1 MPANEELAVTG
12 GISQALIDALNQ
24 IHLAVTAQLTNPDG
38 SPSGSAVYMHLPV
51 GYPVDPKMYAGA
63 WTPAGGDVYG
73 TVQNDGQF
81 AAPVATAAAGA
92 PTTPA
97 AAVAAL
103 PATPDPKLQLAMSS
117 AYNTAQK
124 VDQMLM
130 VTDRGVAKSWADRT
144 VSIEYFTAITGMQ
157 AEPIPEPSDDIK
169 KRVADAQKTLYTE
182 DADGNFT
189 GFTPLYSSYRHNQ
202 KALGD
207 ARSAFALA
215 YSQAMSD
222 PIKGQAWP
230 VTSSSLQ
237 TNVDQ
242 AFNDLKDMGGQ
253 QVEDAIATL
262 QSIGGSAAAALI
274 AKARKMYDSYSVALS
289 GAIAEKTPWS
299 YIDPI
304 SWWDHNNKDFGVIEI
319 SASSDSYQ
327 AGGGGDEHSFGHSF
341 YHDDSSSTSGSVG
354 FDCFFY
360 SASANASHTDT
371 HHNDGSNS
379 DNSGHTAFHD
389 ASSHAKVGFE
399 WFVASIERPWFL
411 GDLFHMD
418 GWYLAGQK
426 KNAISDGTINGQ
438 ITGQIDASDRILPMV
453 PKGFLVVRNVSIEAD
468 DWGDMGSSFQT
479 AVDSASSQSDSSTNS
494 YGGSVGYFGLG
505 GSVQHNDAEDNGQFT
520 SQHDASH
527 GWSYQSSGKGGTLT
541 MHGAQIVGWIGQI
554 QPASPSKDDPNLG
567 KETSAPVATTPA
579 TTAPAATTPA
589 ATPAP
594 AAASPAPVT

>member
-1 MPANEELAVTG
+1 MTG

-51 GYPVDPKMYAGA
+51 GYPIDPKMYAGA
-63 WTPAGGDVYG
+63 WTPAGGDVYSA
-73 TVQNDGQF
+73 VQNDGQF
-81 AAPVATAAAGA
+81 AAPAPAPAA
-92 PTTPA
+92 PVTPA

-103 PATPDPKLQLAMSS
+103 PAAPDQRLQLAMSS

-130 VTDRGVAKSWADRT
+130 VTDRGIAKSWADRT

-169 KRVADAQKTLYTE
+169 KRIDEAQKTLYTE

-189 GFTPLYSSYRHNQ
+189 GFTPLHASYRHNQ

-215 YSQAMSD
+215 YSQAMAD

-230 VTSSSLQ
+230 VTSTSLQ

-242 AFNDLKDMGGQ
+242 AYNDLKDMGGQ
-253 QVEDAIATL
+253 KIEDAIATL

-274 AKARKMYDSYSVALS
+274 AKARKMFDSYSVSLA

-299 YIDPI
+299 YIDPV
-304 SWWDHNNKDFGVIEI
+304 SWWDHNNKDFGVIQV
-319 SASSDSYQ
+319 SASSESYQ

-371 HHNDGSNS
+371 HHDDGSNS
-379 DNSGHTAFHD
+379 DSSSHTAFHD
-389 ASSHAKVGFE
+389 ASAHSKISFE

-418 GWYLAGQK
+418 GWYLAGHKQH
-426 KNAISDGTINGQ
+426 AISDGTLA
-438 ITGQIDASDRILPMV
+438 GQIDAPDRILPMV
-453 PKGFLVVRNVSIEAD
+453 PKGFVVVRNVSIEAD
-468 DWGDMGSSFQT
+468 DWGEMGSSFQT
-479 AVDSASSQSDSSTNS
+479 AVDSASSQSDGSTNS
-494 YGGSVGYFGLG
+494 YGGSVGWCGLG
-505 GSVQHNDAEDNGQFT
+505 GSVQHNDSSDSGQFT
-520 SQHDASH
+520 NQHDASH
-527 GWSYQSSGKGGTLT
+527 GWSYQSNGKGGTLT
-541 MHGAQIVGWIGQI
+541 MLGSQIVGWIGQI
-554 QPASPSKDDPNLG
+554 QPASPGKDDPNL
-567 KETSAPVATTPA
+567 V
-579 TTAPAATTPA
+579 TAASTPA
-589 ATPAP
+589 ATPAVAP
-594 AAASPAPVT
+594 AATPADPPAATPAPVG